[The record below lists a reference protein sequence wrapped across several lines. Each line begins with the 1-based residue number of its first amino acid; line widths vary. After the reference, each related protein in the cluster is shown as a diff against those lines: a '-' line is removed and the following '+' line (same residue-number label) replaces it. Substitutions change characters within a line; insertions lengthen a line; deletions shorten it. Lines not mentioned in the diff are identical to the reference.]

1 MGMKKDLLSFIIN
14 KQEFAL
20 EVDVIEMVE
29 EYRSST
35 EVPNSKLFIEGLI
48 NLRGRIVPIVDLT
61 KILGM
66 NVEKNHNFEK
76 VLILK
81 IDDEEIGILV
91 DVVNDVVNIDTE
103 NLENYG
109 GNEKFALMSHG
120 IVQLDN
126 RLIVYLNVDKI
137 FELKKDFDEYIYKWI
152 LIKRIHFF

>member
-1 MGMKKDLLSFIIN
+1 MKKDLLSFIIN

-66 NVEKNHNFEK
+66 NVEKNHKFEK

-91 DVVNDVVNIDTE
+91 DVVNDVVNIDTD

-137 FELKKDFDEYIYKWI
+137 FELKKDFDE
-152 LIKRIHFF
+152 

>member
-14 KQEFAL
+14 KQDFAL

-137 FELKKDFDEYIYKWI
+137 FELKKDFDE
-152 LIKRIHFF
+152 

>member
-137 FELKKDFDEYIYKWI
+137 FELKKDFDE
-152 LIKRIHFF
+152 

>member
-1 MGMKKDLLSFIIN
+1 MKKDLLSFIIN

-137 FELKKDFDEYIYKWI
+137 FELKKDFDE
-152 LIKRIHFF
+152 